1 MSAEKLSPRQKMIG
15 MMYLV
20 LTAMLALNVQREVL
34 DAFVLINEGVETTN
48 KSGQI
53 RTELMLSE
61 FKFANNLDPDKT
73 GKYYEA
79 ATRISS
85 QAARVKMHL
94 DELNQLLIGETEG
107 LTPEE
112 ADTINLKYVE
122 KLEAMDVATF
132 HMVGKNDR
140 IETGKAR
147 ELREILEAFENEI
160 NTELSG
166 LQIEPVETGFDFSEI
181 QKEGELVEWE
191 MHTFYDMPLAAV
203 VTMLNKTKTDVIS
216 AENEAISRLLA
227 NVDRDDFPV
236 DTVLARVVPESK
248 YVLQGQAYKSEIFL
262 GAYSTTLSP
271 EIFIG
276 DLDDKGKLIGQ
287 GEKLNVEDGVA
298 FFEKVTSQ
306 LGLSNYEG
314 VVRMADKRGNIKEF
328 PFKSEYLVAAPTAV
342 VSPTAMN
349 VLYVG
354 VDNPLSIS
362 VPGIPDKQVQVSI
375 NGGNHLVKQASG
387 AYLAKMNLQSPN
399 DVEVTVRA
407 ELDGTMREMNNVK
420 FRVKRLPAPK
430 CRVGSIEGSGKMKAS
445 DLKIQNL
452 ICEYEKDFPLN
463 LPRPQLVSFS
473 MVIQTGDEVK
483 ERMGTTN
490 RLTEEMKALIER
502 TPPGSRVYFE
512 NIMVKGNDEKS
523 HKLPPVVVTI
533 IR

>member
-191 MHTFYDMPLAAV
+191 M
-203 VTMLNKTKTDVIS
+203 
-216 AENEAISRLLA
+216 
-227 NVDRDDFPV
+227 
-236 DTVLARVVPESK
+236 
-248 YVLQGQAYKSEIFL
+248 
-262 GAYSTTLSP
+262 
-271 EIFIG
+271 
-276 DLDDKGKLIGQ
+276 
-287 GEKLNVEDGVA
+287 
-298 FFEKVTSQ
+298 
-306 LGLSNYEG
+306 
-314 VVRMADKRGNIKEF
+314 
-328 PFKSEYLVAAPTAV
+328 
-342 VSPTAMN
+342 
-349 VLYVG
+349 
-354 VDNPLSIS
+354 
-362 VPGIPDKQVQVSI
+362 
-375 NGGNHLVKQASG
+375 
-387 AYLAKMNLQSPN
+387 
-399 DVEVTVRA
+399 
-407 ELDGTMREMNNVK
+407 
-420 FRVKRLPAPK
+420 
-430 CRVGSIEGSGKMKAS
+430 
-445 DLKIQNL
+445 
-452 ICEYEKDFPLN
+452 
-463 LPRPQLVSFS
+463 
-473 MVIQTGDEVK
+473 
-483 ERMGTTN
+483 
-490 RLTEEMKALIER
+490 
-502 TPPGSRVYFE
+502 
-512 NIMVKGNDEKS
+512 
-523 HKLPPVVVTI
+523 
-533 IR
+533 